1 MSNYPNSI
9 DDDSTLPSVSDN
21 ITEVGEEAIN
31 ALKDAII
38 NIETELGISGSGSA
52 ASIADRIGVSLEAD
66 GTIKASALTGLGLV
80 TLPISNTHIATSAQ
94 IEESKLLL
102 DYPTATLYS
111 NLTSQKSL
119 INNLMTFVS
128 GQGSK
133 IEPHIAGSSYNHYSN
148 HLLVSS
154 STSNYLKNKSNVNRN
169 NTNLYNLL
177 SDINND
183 LVVHQKADATIVGT
197 VPPDNYGHNAAGIY
211 LNTSNFSFVPQT
223 STDLQQFCQF
233 IDNSNI
239 FILGTRIQTLYSNG
253 ISKTARSSILT
264 NNDRGQSIV
273 PDTSVIT
280 YFLNNSS
287 SAPVDNIDNGDD
299 IIEFQPDSTS
309 LANNSFDAKF
319 AAVKIGDIITVNY
332 GSFVVPNIIK
342 EKKLV
347 SSGGN
352 KRFIVRINRKNIIA
366 GTYSARINK
375 PLFNNNKSGVLALA
389 QANTPTNHLPS
400 LIVGNPRGAQVLGI
414 DFNPDQLD
422 INHYNLWLVLY
433 PSGNPADGI
442 VNMAPIDVTGNKGK
456 TPGKYTLDSV
466 VEATNNAFRKAG
478 FNYRFIAF
486 SHKGEFGIMLA
497 DPYGNAGFSIISGVL
512 SPSGI
517 YNNGL
522 SNNVYV
528 NNVIGTPGYD
538 NSDPLGFG
546 VSKANLASP
555 PYLASYNSSEVAQ
568 VPMKLFVPLAKNN
581 YYVNGVERE
590 RFNLEPGQIL
600 DTYGDGYWH
609 ATIATKTIVPGQRT
623 EVTYKINDDLSDV
636 RWKPGQT
643 VVVQKNDSGSAVD
656 FGRFFIKDIQF
667 NNCPG
672 PNAYTNLTVYDAI
685 HSTGISPYLSSA
697 VNAKVQIYF
706 TSDSVSFNEENASDF
721 TVVNSPFKRFFEIYI
736 NQDGYTFSHERARL
750 NISGTNQTVNNVA
763 LYSDSNLININLHNV
778 SPKLRGYVFNSINK
792 INLQIHSYDQATGVF
807 DGYLCKY
814 DGSDLTNQ
822 GPLTYGKKGEVTR
835 FYDESNIDYID
846 FIFNLD
852 DSIPQ
857 ITSTKH
863 IDIQLFP
870 TLSLDDEVM
879 LLGTCQINDST
890 KKISYL
896 RDVRQFGNV
905 SEQQLTDSA
914 VNFINAPNQLH
925 ENGIIRGF
933 ELSTTLSG
941 DGYNLLHID
950 GGTALINGK
959 VVYVNDEYIAIPIVH
974 ETLYPLFTT
983 DISTVKWFVCLN
995 EFGKYELIA
1004 STDFDTAGSTATS
1017 YNSAVLDHTRLF
1029 YAKNPN
1035 NISEPPYTIKG
1046 DYFSNLV
1053 LNNKRL
1059 TPVAV
1064 ITAPVILS
1072 GVQYII
1078 DELNIVIKDARR
1090 FISNGH
1096 VGMNSPFSIGANSNF
1111 RTVEAM
1117 YTWLSELNNFK
1128 SFNYN
1133 LANKIGNTV
1142 KVHDI
1147 IDISNTTLTFKN
1159 KVIFVGEGGRFVVN
1173 TQTNLTNIGFE
1184 NLRVDIGSNIG
1195 LNLYGANTL
1204 NNCYL
1209 NYTGSNTSGVY
1220 LVQVNTSGRLNA
1232 TNNTFK
1238 KNGYN
1243 ISAYINNLSSLNT
1256 VVVGNIYE
1264 NDTLVNGTNTA
1275 SANVNDG

>member
-1 MSNYPNSI
+1 MSNFPTSI

-21 ITEVGEEAIN
+21 ITEIGEEAIN

-38 NIETELGISGSGSA
+38 NIENEIGVGASGSA
-52 ASIADRIGVSLEAD
+52 GSIADRIGMSLEAD
-66 GTIKASALTGLGLV
+66 GTIKASAITGLGLV
-80 TLPISNTHIATSAQ
+80 TLPISDSHISNSAQ
-94 IEESKLLL
+94 IKESKLLL
-102 DYPTATLYS
+102 DYSTATLFGTI
-111 NLTSQKSL
+111 TSQGSL
-119 INNLMTFVS
+119 INNLLTFVS
-128 GQGSK
+128 GTGSK
-133 IEPHIAGSSYNHYSN
+133 LQPHIAGSAYNHYLNHINISLDSN
-148 HLLVSS
+148 
-154 STSNYLKNKSNVNRN
+154 NYLKNKNGINRD
-169 NTNLYNLL
+169 NTNLYTLLAEINTNLVTHEK
-177 SDINND
+177 SNG
-183 LVVHQKADATIVGT
+183 TIVGT
-197 VPPDNYGHNAAGIY
+197 VPPDNYAHNASGVY
-211 LNTSNFSFVPQT
+211 VNTSNFSFVPQT
-223 STDLQQFCQF
+223 AIDLQQFCQF

-273 PDTSVIT
+273 PDTPVIT
-280 YFLNNSS
+280 YFLNNSA

-299 IIEFQPDSTS
+299 IIEFQPDATS

-352 KRFIVRINRKNIIA
+352 KRFIVRINRKNLIS

-375 PLFNNNKSGVLALA
+375 PLFNNNKPGVLALG
-389 QANTPTNHLPS
+389 QANTPTNNLPS
-400 LIVGNPRGAQVLGI
+400 LIVGNPRGAQVVGI

-422 INHYNLWLVLY
+422 ANHYNLWLVLY
-433 PSGNPADGI
+433 PNGNPADGI
-442 VNMAPIDVTGNKGK
+442 SNMAPIDVTGNKGK
-456 TPGKYTLDSV
+456 TPGKYTLESV
-466 VEATNNAFRKAG
+466 VENTNNAFRKAG
-478 FNYRFIAF
+478 FNYRFMAF

-522 SNNVYV
+522 SNNVYT

-568 VPMKLFVPLAKNN
+568 TPMKLFLPLAKNN

-609 ATIATKTIVPGQRT
+609 ATIATKTIIPGQRT
-623 EVTYKINDDLSDV
+623 EVTYKINDDLSDI
-636 RWKPGQT
+636 RWQPGQT
-643 VVVQKNDSGSAVD
+643 IVVQKNDSGSIVD
-656 FGRFFIKDIQF
+656 FGRFFIKDVQF

-697 VNAKVQIYF
+697 VDTKVQIYF
-706 TSDSVSFNEENASDF
+706 TSDSVTFNQENASDF
-721 TVVNSPFKRFFEIYI
+721 VVVNSPFKRFFEVYI

-750 NISGTNQTVNNVA
+750 NISGTNQTVNDIP
-763 LYSDSNLININLHNV
+763 LYSDSNLININLYNV
-778 SPKLRGYVFNSINK
+778 SPKLRGYVFNSVNK
-792 INLQIHSYDQATGVF
+792 INLQIFSYDQATGIF

-814 DGSDLTNQ
+814 DGSEITNN
-822 GPLTYGKKGEVTR
+822 GPLTTGKKGEITR
-835 FYDESNIDYID
+835 FYDESNVDYID

-857 ITSTKH
+857 ITSAKD

-879 LLGTCQINDST
+879 LLGTCQVNSST
-890 KKISYL
+890 NKISYL
-896 RDVRQFGNV
+896 RDARQFGNV
-905 SEQQLTDSA
+905 SEQQLTESA

-933 ELSTTLSG
+933 GISTTLTG

-950 GGTALINGK
+950 GGSALINGK
-959 VVYVNDEYIAIPIVH
+959 VVNVNDEYISIPIVT
-974 ETLYPLFTT
+974 EVLYPLFTT
-983 DISTVKWFVCLN
+983 EISTVKWFVCLN

-1004 STDFDTAGSTATS
+1004 STDFNQDGSTASS

-1035 NISEPPYTIKG
+1035 NISEAPYIIKS
-1046 DYFSNLV
+1046 DYFSNLI
-1053 LNNKRL
+1053 LNNKKL

-1064 ITAPVILS
+1064 ITSPVILS

-1078 DELNIVIKDARR
+1078 DSNNTIIKDARR

-1096 VGMNSPFSIGANSNF
+1096 VGMNSPFSLGSNSNF

-1133 LANKIGNTV
+1133 LANKVGNIV

-1147 IDISNTTLTFKN
+1147 IDFSNMTLTFKN
-1159 KVIFVGEGGRFVVN
+1159 KVTFVGEGGRVLIN
-1173 TQTNLTNIGFE
+1173 TQTNMTNVGFD
-1184 NLRVDIGSNIG
+1184 NIRIDIGSNIG
-1195 LNLYGANTL
+1195 LNLYGSNII

-1220 LVQVNTSGRLNA
+1220 LVQVNTSGRLVA

-1243 ISAYINNLSSLNT
+1243 ISAYINNLSTLTT
-1256 VVVGNIYE
+1256 VVVGNVYE
-1264 NDTLVNGTNTA
+1264 NDTLVNGTNSA
-1275 SANVNDG
+1275 SANVSDG